1 MATASLN
8 IKLDYNQ
15 VLELARQLSEEEKEQ
30 LKDEL
35 IAESNKAKLKHF
47 QNLFSCEE
55 SEQMSMEEIQAE
67 INELRRE
74 RYRGQGPISDANHW
88 RLSNCDSNGI

>member
-1 MATASLN
+1 MATASLK

-15 VLELARQLSEEEKEQ
+15 VLELARQLSEEEKEL

-47 QNLFSCEE
+47 QSLFSCKE
-55 SEQMSMEEIQAE
+55 SEQMDMEEIQAE

-74 RYRGQGPISDANHW
+74 RYETRRKNQGH
-88 RLSNCDSNGI
+88 C

>member
-15 VLELARQLSEEEKEQ
+15 VLELARQLSDEEKDL

-35 IAESNKAKLKHF
+35 TSESNRIKLKYF
-47 QNLFSCEE
+47 QNLFSSEE
-55 SEQMSMEEIQAE
+55 SEQLNMEEIQAE
-67 INELRRE
+67 VNEQRRG
-74 RYRGQGPISDANHW
+74 RYETRRKNKSH
-88 RLSNCDSNGI
+88 S

>member
-15 VLELARQLSEEEKEQ
+15 VLDLARQLSEEEKDL

-47 QNLFSCEE
+47 QSLFSCKE
-55 SEQMSMEEIQAE
+55 SEQMDMEEIQAE

-74 RYRGQGPISDANHW
+74 RYETRRKNQGH
-88 RLSNCDSNGI
+88 C

>member
-15 VLELARQLSEEEKEQ
+15 VLELARQLSEEEKNC

-35 IAESNKAKLKHF
+35 IAETNKARLSYF
-47 QNLFSCEE
+47 QNLFCSEE
-55 SEQMSMEEIQAE
+55 SEQLSMEEIQTE
-67 INELRRE
+67 VNELRRE
-74 RYRGQGPISDANHW
+74 RYEEQRKNKSH
-88 RLSNCDSNGI
+88 C

>member
-15 VLELARQLSEEEKEQ
+15 VLELARQLSEEEKEL

-35 IAESNKAKLKHF
+35 IAESNRSKLKHF
-47 QNLFSCEE
+47 QSLFSCKE
-55 SEQMSMEEIQAE
+55 SEQMGMEEIQAE

-74 RYRGQGPISDANHW
+74 RYETRKNQDH
-88 RLSNCDSNGI
+88 C

>member
-1 MATASLN
+1 MATVSLN

-15 VLELARQLSEEEKEQ
+15 VLELARQLSEEEKEL

-74 RYRGQGPISDANHW
+74 RNETRRKNQGH
-88 RLSNCDSNGI
+88 C

>member
-15 VLELARQLSEEEKEQ
+15 VLELARQLSEEEKER

-35 IAESNKAKLKHF
+35 IAESNKAKLRHF
-47 QNLFSCEE
+47 QDLFSCEE

-74 RYRGQGPISDANHW
+74 RYRGQGAISVANHW

>member
-8 IKLDYNQ
+8 LKLDYNQ
-15 VLELARQLSEEEKEQ
+15 VLELARQLSDEDKLR

-35 IAESNKAKLKHF
+35 TSEANMAKLKYF

-55 SEQMSMEEIQAE
+55 SEQLTMEEIQAE
-67 INELRRE
+67 VNELRRE
-74 RYRGQGPISDANHW
+74 RYEANRKNKSH
-88 RLSNCDSNGI
+88 C

>member
-15 VLELARQLSEEEKEQ
+15 VLELARQLSEEEKNC

-35 IAESNKAKLKHF
+35 IAETNKARLSYF
-47 QNLFSCEE
+47 QNL
-55 SEQMSMEEIQAE
+55 SMEEIQTE
-67 INELRRE
+67 VNELRRE
-74 RYRGQGPISDANHW
+74 RYEEQRKNKSH
-88 RLSNCDSNGI
+88 C